1 VSVFVVDASVVLKWF
16 FPEPDSAAARRLL
29 DVGHQYVAP
38 DLLFAEVGNAVWKR
52 VRRGELS
59 SEEGQQL
66 IADLAEVTVE
76 TLATRGLVSDACAI
90 AMASRQ
96 TVYDSLYLA
105 LAVRLDTQ
113 LVTADRRLENGAR
126 TNPAL
131 AEHICMVDAF
141 SRTDPR

>member
-1 VSVFVVDASVVLKWF
+1 MSVFVVDASVVLKWF

-29 DVGHQYVAP
+29 DAGHQYVAP

-52 VRRGELS
+52 VRRRELS
-59 SEEGQQL
+59 RHEGQRL
-66 IADLAEVTVE
+66 IADLAKVAVE
-76 TLATRGLVSDACAI
+76 ALAARGLISDACAI
-90 AMASRQ
+90 AMASGQ

-126 TNPAL
+126 ANPVL

-141 SRTDPR
+141 PRTDSP